1 MGGGKSSSGPANI
14 RAVAV
19 GKIKEKL
26 ENVGLALLSL
36 SLMSSNP
43 MDTWGMCPAPNY
55 TNITVISPSIAWTL
69 PLT

>member
-1 MGGGKSSSGPANI
+1 MCRYGAKLEDKSSPVAI

-36 SLMSSNP
+36 ALVSSNP
-43 MDTWGMCPAPNY
+43 MSTFG
-55 TNITVISPSIAWTL
+55 
-69 PLT
+69 

>member
-1 MGGGKSSSGPANI
+1 MKVETKSSPVAI

-36 SLMSSNP
+36 ALMHSNP
-43 MDTWGMCPAPNY
+43 MSTWGKLTCVY
-55 TNITVISPSIAWTL
+55 L
-69 PLT
+69 PLYML

>member
-43 MDTWGMCPAPNY
+43 MDTWG
-55 TNITVISPSIAWTL
+55 T
-69 PLT
+69 